1 MASSDLELFEVEFL
15 KEFPKTTI
23 TSVVGYKDNIIIG
36 DSLGNLT
43 NYKREKTKL
52 VQSEQIQIKSKID
65 NLIAIPNLNVLF
77 VLAGG
82 TLSFYDLMT
91 LNMLSPKEPDKDF
104 KEVSKIA
111 ENKNPKKETEIL
123 IVTKKKK
130 LLFFLYNSE
139 IRKLLPTEYKDK
151 EGNPLSLNLDEI
163 PEKIMWYD
171 NNMCY
176 YTKSGKLCFLIIKTN
191 EKISEIKEV
200 SQAIPAEN
208 LVYVNNSWVILMG
221 NVGLYFDL
229 EGQTMTKNTLIFND
243 NQLVDLK
250 VLNDFHVVALSQ
262 TNIGIFENNEGQ
274 LMQTLNIDTT
284 SPEFKKIFLA
294 QGANSV
300 FVITSNKKEEKSKDY
315 IYKIWEVREFTFEK
329 QIKIAIKSNEIEKA
343 FNILNNKLE

>member
-130 LLFFLYNSE
+130 LLFFCI
-139 IRKLLPTEYKDK
+139 IRK
-151 EGNPLSLNLDEI
+151 
-163 PEKIMWYD
+163 
-171 NNMCY
+171 
-176 YTKSGKLCFLIIKTN
+176 
-191 EKISEIKEV
+191 
-200 SQAIPAEN
+200 
-208 LVYVNNSWVILMG
+208 
-221 NVGLYFDL
+221 
-229 EGQTMTKNTLIFND
+229 
-243 NQLVDLK
+243 
-250 VLNDFHVVALSQ
+250 
-262 TNIGIFENNEGQ
+262 
-274 LMQTLNIDTT
+274 
-284 SPEFKKIFLA
+284 
-294 QGANSV
+294 
-300 FVITSNKKEEKSKDY
+300 
-315 IYKIWEVREFTFEK
+315 
-329 QIKIAIKSNEIEKA
+329 
-343 FNILNNKLE
+343 